1 MLKCMPRM
9 KQVKQVKFLNL
20 RNAPYSPAVLMLAQ
34 TAGNVGLTLSL
45 T

>member
-9 KQVKQVKFLNL
+9 KQVKFLNL